1 MLWLT
6 GALTT
11 FEAKTWDAR
20 ARILATPDSAT
31 GNVVLILL
39 DQPSFDW
46 GRETNGWNWPW
57 PREVYAAIVDFCT
70 RAGAKA
76 LGFDVL
82 FTDPSSYG
90 VADDQAFGD
99 ALKQFGHGVAGVYP
113 GSDKVGVKAWPD
125 SVPVPPIKVKDLQS
139 WLTETRKGELSS
151 PYARFPIPEVS
162 QNSAVLG
169 GVSFTNDPDGVY
181 RRGQLFR
188 LFDGR
193 ILPSIALAMYSAAAP
208 QPPSLSIEPGVLT
221 VDGRRIPID
230 SEGRAILHFVTRT
243 AYHTHNRYP
252 ADAIIQSEIQ
262 LMSGEKPNIDP
273 AELAGKYVLFGF
285 SAPDLYDLRP
295 SPLGAIVPGVEIHA
309 TMLDNLLSDSFMR
322 AIPAWE
328 TIVYLALV
336 GMAAG
341 VLGAMIG
348 GTIGT
353 ILMFVVLLP
362 IPVGLSFL
370 AYTQGYWLQLIA
382 GVIAVALALVGANV
396 ANYATEGR
404 QRRYIKNAFQQY
416 LSPAVIEQLIAHPDR
431 LQLGGERRELSIF
444 FSDLQG
450 FTGISEGLSP
460 EELTAL
466 LNDYLS
472 AMTDIIQEEGG
483 TIDKY
488 EGDAIIAFW
497 NAPLTQ
503 EDHAVRSI
511 RAALRCQTKLAELRP
526 EFRQRVN
533 KDLFM
538 RVGINTGPAVVGN
551 MGSHTRFDYTMLG
564 DAVNLASRLEGINKQ
579 FATFTMMSQATMQAL
594 EGAFPARELSR
605 VAVVGRKEPVVVYE
619 PMPADEYEARSA
631 ELAAFA
637 EALPLFYSG
646 RFVAAAE
653 AFDRTADKD
662 PAASMYAKKCRL
674 LAEQFGIRD
683 RDDAS
688 PADWE
693 GVWIMTE
700 K

>member
-1 MLWLT
+1 M
-6 GALTT
+6 LTT

-20 ARILATPDSAT
+20 ARLFAHPDNATKD
-31 GNVVLILL
+31 VVLILL

-57 PREVYAAIVDFCT
+57 PREVYAAIVDFCQ
-70 RAGAKA
+70 RAGVKA

-90 VADDQAFGD
+90 VADDQAFGS
-99 ALKQFGHGVAGVYP
+99 ALGGFGHAVAAVYP
-113 GSDKVGVKAWPD
+113 GTDKVGVKSWPE
-125 SVPVPPIKVKDLQS
+125 SVPVPPVSVSGLDQ
-139 WLTETRKGELSS
+139 WLTPKLSGELTS

-162 QNSAVLG
+162 QNAAVLG
-169 GVSFTNDPDGVY
+169 SVSFTNDPDGVY
-181 RRGQLFR
+181 RRGRFFR
-188 LFDGR
+188 IFDGKL
-193 ILPSIALAMYSAAAP
+193 LPSMALAMFTAGAAKPPAVSIAP
-208 QPPSLSIEPGVLT
+208 GSLT
-221 VDGRRIPID
+221 VNGERIPID
-230 SEGRAILHFVTRT
+230 GQGRAILHFVTRERT
-243 AYHTHNRYP
+243 HTSYS
-252 ADAIIQSEIQ
+252 AASIIQSEIQ
-262 LMSGEKPNIDP
+262 LMSGDKPNVDP
-273 AELAGKYVLFGF
+273 AQLAGKYVLFGF

-295 SPLGAIVPGVEIHA
+295 SPIAAIVPGVEIHA
-309 TMLDNLLSDSFMR
+309 TMLDNLLSASFMR
-322 AIPAWE
+322 AVPNWQ
-328 TIVYLALV
+328 TILYLAVL
-336 GMAAG
+336 GIAAG
-341 VLGAMIG
+341 ILGAMIG
-348 GTIGT
+348 GTLGT
-353 ILMFVVLLP
+353 ILVFVILLP
-362 IPVGLSFL
+362 VPVAISFL

-382 GVIAVALALVGANV
+382 GVVSVALALIGANV

-416 LSPAVIEQLIAHPDR
+416 LSPAVIEELIAHPER

-503 EDHAVRSI
+503 EDHAVRAI
-511 RAALRCQTKLAELRP
+511 RASLRCQAKLTELRP
-526 EFRQRVN
+526 AFRARVN
-533 KDLFM
+533 KDLYM
-538 RVGINTGPAVVGN
+538 RIGINTGPAVVGN

-579 FATFTMMSQATMQAL
+579 FATYTMMSQTTKDAL
-594 EGAFPARELSR
+594 SDAFPARELSR

-619 PMPADEYEARSA
+619 PMEAVEFEARSA
-631 ELAAFA
+631 DLDSFAA
-637 EALPLFYSG
+637 ALPLFYEG
-646 RFVAAAE
+646 RFIAAAE
-653 AFDRTADKD
+653 LFDATADRD
-662 PAASMYAKKCRL
+662 PAARMYAKKSRA
-674 LAEQFGIRD
+674 LAEQYGISGRE
-683 RDDAS
+683 DAA
-688 PADWE
+688 PADWQ
-693 GVWIMTE
+693 GVWVMTE